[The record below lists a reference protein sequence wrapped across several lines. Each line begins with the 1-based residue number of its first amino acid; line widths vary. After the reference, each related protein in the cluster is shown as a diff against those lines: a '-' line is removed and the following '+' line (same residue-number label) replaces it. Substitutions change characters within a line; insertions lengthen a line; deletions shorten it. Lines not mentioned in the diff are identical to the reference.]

1 MNPLQLNLS
10 ETQFRHSRVTHLLGE
25 VLCWLGQS
33 LSFVAMIR
41 FTESISSREGE
52 KGRFELPASIA
63 KGVFAALFFG
73 AGTALSVITF
83 AVAER
88 APLRCSALWSE
99 ELLKAFLVCAIV
111 IWSLGLVWIVWLLL
125 ALRTASAKLRAMP
138 HGHTRFRQLGF
149 TFFAMQ
155 TFIVAVLGLVG
166 IILECTALFDV
177 FFTSSKASAASG
189 HLPYL
194 VDTLTVVLKLR
205 SRKGAPPP
213 GRMLYPTTA
222 VGLLLRLFLPPN
234 PAVAWQR
241 ELATTYVRQE
251 AQIESLRRLL
261 ERETARRPF
270 GAVPLGDILHNG
282 LEGGLLAALSGIGTR
297 FGMRPSLARPSM
309 TRTAKTAA
317 PTAVLPVFCLETA
330 IRMSE
335 ISLEAYNDV
344 AGMKTAGGWE
354 EVDLARL
361 RCELVGQVLHEP
373 VTETH
378 AMLVRDVD
386 PRRLER
392 ARGQQARRRRLIIAF
407 RGSASY
413 ADFVTNKQFQATN
426 VDLASLE
433 RTEHF
438 SAVLLSK
445 LQRAAST
452 RTRGATSADDSAEA
466 AARDRQAALKS
477 EQAALSGAFAVQDGD
492 AIEAEARA
500 HLRDE
505 ARSVL
510 TGLSD
515 KDAADTALR
524 SIATTLPSQSGDV
537 LLERVVDWHLAAL
550 RPHSDEGAE
559 GRRRSDDARSAAPA
573 RAAKIPRP
581 TGGVHAGFLGAYNS
595 VRLDLHRELM
605 TELQARPGEYDEI
618 AVTGHSLGGALAT
631 LCVLDL
637 RTNVLPLVN
646 ARLRDRRKR
655 RLDYGIAAARSEA
668 VEIGTLCYT
677 FGSPRVGDHDFAR
690 YFQARVP
697 HVFRVAM
704 DGDIVT
710 GVPPKKILPYGYKH
724 IGVRV
729 VLDRPNEESG
739 AAGLVVDPNIVESTF
754 RLHFTTSI
762 AAHST
767 EGYIEALKLCLGEEA
782 REETDGRAEVV

>member
-194 VDTLTVVLKLR
+194 VDTLTVVLRLR
-205 SRKGAPPP
+205 SRNGAPPP

-222 VGLLLRLFLPPN
+222 VGLLLRLFLPPD

-241 ELATTYVRQE
+241 ELATTYVRHE
-251 AQIESLRRLL
+251 AQIESLRQLL
-261 ERETARRPF
+261 ERESARRPF
-270 GAVPLGDILHNG
+270 AAVPLGDLLHNG
-282 LEGGLLAALSGIGTR
+282 LEGGLLALQRHRHAFRRLE
-297 FGMRPSLARPSM
+297 PARPSM

-317 PTAVLPVFCLETA
+317 GAVLLVLAPRQRC
-330 IRMSE
+330 MSE

-452 RTRGATSADDSAEA
+452 RTRN
-466 AARDRQAALKS
+466 
-477 EQAALSGAFAVQDGD
+477 V
-492 AIEAEARA
+492 
-500 HLRDE
+500 
-505 ARSVL
+505 
-510 TGLSD
+510 
-515 KDAADTALR
+515 
-524 SIATTLPSQSGDV
+524 
-537 LLERVVDWHLAAL
+537 
-550 RPHSDEGAE
+550 
-559 GRRRSDDARSAAPA
+559 RRR
-573 RAAKIPRP
+573 
-581 TGGVHAGFLGAYNS
+581 
-595 VRLDLHRELM
+595 
-605 TELQARPGEYDEI
+605 
-618 AVTGHSLGGALAT
+618 
-631 LCVLDL
+631 
-637 RTNVLPLVN
+637 
-646 ARLRDRRKR
+646 
-655 RLDYGIAAARSEA
+655 
-668 VEIGTLCYT
+668 
-677 FGSPRVGDHDFAR
+677 
-690 YFQARVP
+690 
-697 HVFRVAM
+697 
-704 DGDIVT
+704 
-710 GVPPKKILPYGYKH
+710 
-724 IGVRV
+724 
-729 VLDRPNEESG
+729 
-739 AAGLVVDPNIVESTF
+739 
-754 RLHFTTSI
+754 
-762 AAHST
+762 
-767 EGYIEALKLCLGEEA
+767 
-782 REETDGRAEVV
+782 